1 MNRSSLTLKRGH
13 WRSFSGDFWSV
24 SRVAVVGI
32 ALAAGPVAGFA
43 AEGDDPSRP
52 PPASRTVDFVRDVEP
67 LLAEHCHHCHGP
79 EQQQGRLR
87 MDARRVVF
95 AGGISGP
102 AVVPGDASKSLLVQ
116 RLLSE
121 DHGPRM
127 PSDGDPLNP
136 AAIDILRAWIDQGAA
151 WPEGAGSPAAD
162 VPIHWAYKRPQRPPL
177 PAVADP
183 AWCRTPV
190 DFFVHESLT
199 KRELRPSPAADSA
212 AWLRRVSLDL
222 VGLPPTVAELD
233 AFLAD
238 PSPTARELVVDR
250 LLASPHF
257 GERWAQPWLDAARYG
272 DSTGYHDDDLRAS
285 WAYRDWVI
293 AALNADMPFDRFT
306 IEQLA
311 GDLLPE
317 PTLQQRIATGFHRA
331 APCNLEAGTPAEA
344 RRVAQVIDRVN
355 VTATVWLGTT
365 LECARCHN
373 HKHDPFSQRDYY
385 RFFAYFNN
393 TPDETGGDG
402 GGGRSLMGGPTVEV
416 GDTTTFVMQELD
428 APRPTQILLRGNY
441 ETPGEAVDPGLPRAL
456 PISVGE
462 LPGNRLGLAR
472 WLVDPANPL
481 TARVTVN
488 RWWAELFGRGLVSTV
503 EDFGIHGDRP
513 THPALLDWL
522 AVELVENGW
531 SMKRLLRQIVL
542 SAVYSQ
548 SSAATP
554 ATREADPDGRW
565 HSRAPRLRLPAEMV
579 RDNALAIAGVLTA
592 DVGGPP
598 SYPPQPDGLWW
609 IRDGHSPVYRPAIGT
624 DRYRRGIYTVWRRL
638 SLHPSLAVFDAPDRV
653 ACYAQRVRTNT
664 PLQALTLL
672 NDPAF
677 MEAAFALANRLA
689 DRPSV
694 RPEVPSVASIAFAAN
709 YGAVIAGLQPIVTGP
724 LAGSAAPL
732 RAAGD
737 IRFGE
742 GPFAICRDGR
752 LDSGSAPLVSGWSVS
767 LWFRNELSEDERPVT
782 AYLVSRGVDGSTDTG
797 DHLGIGGTHR
807 VDLRGR
813 LFVFNGNA
821 RGGVVAGRTLL
832 EPRRWHHV
840 VLVRDG
846 AKVRVFLDGAA
857 VPDID
862 GELEQATVGEESM
875 FFAARA
881 DMFAPLRGAVA
892 HAAVF
897 DRAIS
902 AEEARRLWI
911 SATPPTEAP
920 PETTAPLSGD
930 IEAGIRNGYRMATAR
945 WPTAAEAAPLRALF
959 YGRRDHYRSNP
970 EAAALLLDSVRGGLV
985 AVPLRDDDEAATLAA
1000 WFHVATALLN
1010 LDETVTRE

>member
-1 MNRSSLTLKRGH
+1 MNRASLTLKRGH

-87 MDARRVVF
+87 LDARRVVF

-127 PSDGDPLNP
+127 PSDGDPLNA
-136 AAIDILRAWIDQGAA
+136 AAIDIIRAWIDQGAA
-151 WPEGAGSPAAD
+151 WPESAGSPAAD

-385 RFFAYFNN
+385 RFFAYFNS

-456 PISVGE
+456 PISAGE
-462 LPGNRLGLAR
+462 LPSNRLGLAR

-503 EDFGIHGDRP
+503 EDFGIHGERP
-513 THPALLDWL
+513 THPELLDWL

-531 SMKRLLRQIVL
+531 SMKQLLRQIVL

-554 ATREADPDGRW
+554 AAREADPDGRW
-565 HSRAPRLRLPAEMV
+565 FSRAPRLRLPAEMV

-694 RPEVPSVASIAFAAN
+694 RPEAPSVASIAFAAN

-752 LDSGSAPLVSGWSVS
+752 LDSGSAPPVSGWSVS

-807 VDLRGR
+807 ADLRGR

-821 RGGVVAGRTLL
+821 RGGVVAGRRLL

-840 VLVRDG
+840 VMVRDG

-902 AEEARRLWI
+902 AEEARRLWK
-911 SATPPTEAP
+911 SATPPADAP
-920 PETTAPLSGD
+920 PETTSPLSGD

-945 WPTAAEAAPLRALF
+945 WPTAAEAAPLQALF